1 MIYDQA
7 QGILPQI
14 PLYKAREI
22 MTRADFIQGYDSEN
36 LFTIDSNATVGA
48 DSVPLMNAFREIC
61 DGEGFDDYLQATLDR
76 ISVIESINRTR
87 ELTLKDFVDRA
98 KPANRGE
105 ATGL

>member
-7 QGILPQI
+7 QGHILPQI

-36 LFTIDSNATVGA
+36 LFTIATVGA
-48 DSVPLMNAFREIC
+48 DSVPMMNAFREIC

-87 ELTLKDFVDRA
+87 ELTLKD
-98 KPANRGE
+98 
-105 ATGL
+105 L